1 MMVISLNNDLTVIND
16 VSETLKMLVENSISE
31 LPPNSVVFDSPGDIQ
46 KTNKSGLSLFLY
58 QISENADLKN
68 QDVVDIGSNQIQSPP
83 LALDLHYLL
92 TPYAQTRQTEQ
103 IIMSKL
109 VRTFHDNSIVNDS
122 LLRNSLREV
131 GNKELHI
138 IFNTVP
144 LEQLNNLWGTFH
156 ETPYK
161 LSVSYLVTPIL
172 ISSDRIAETTRVL
185 SKQSSFINKQG

>member
-16 VSETLKMLVENSISE
+16 ISETLKMLVENNISE
-31 LPPNSVVFDSPGDIQ
+31 LPPNSVVFDSPADIQ
-46 KTNKSGLSLFLY
+46 KSNKSGLSLFLY

-68 QDVVDIGSNQIQSPP
+68 QDMVDIGSNQIQSPP

-144 LEQLNNLWGTFH
+144 LEQINNLWSTFH
-156 ETPYK
+156 DTPYK

-172 ISSDRIAETTRVL
+172 IPSDIIAETTRVL
-185 SKQSSFINKQG
+185 SKQSSFVNKQG